1 MKIGIHGFTS
11 VKTPSVYNGSAENS
25 RFSLTPLFNLYSCQ
39 KKHKIKTILT
49 FLLLDIHFFV
59 HFSKVQ
65 LLLFSE
71 KHKKPLYSIMQQIPN
86 FHEIICY

>member
-39 KKHKIKTILT
+39 KKHKIKKCFVYSKKGHSENVQFLKSATT
-49 FLLLDIHFFV
+49 FFF
-59 HFSKVQ
+59 
-65 LLLFSE
+65 
-71 KHKKPLYSIMQQIPN
+71 
-86 FHEIICY
+86 